1 MNMSICLVNNQ
12 LVDWYSLFN
21 DVASISL
28 RLESGVR
35 TPYVEQGQWQSLI
48 WSAVSSHKPCLQRL
62 TGIITDAFS
71 YRTNKITCGSDASV
85 ISSCFYEL
93 TIRNKCS
100 AFDELKDMVKVAQP
114 PHVGVCRPGSKGN
127 SREMVVSYVPILL
140 TTDSSVGLNH
150 DVAHWSATLFRHFEP
165 WLYYVS

>member
-12 LVDWYSLFN
+12 LVDCYSLFN

-71 YRTNKITCGSDASV
+71 YRTNKITCTCGSDASL

-93 TIRNKCS
+93 TFRNKCS
-100 AFDELKDMVKVAQP
+100 AFDELRDMVKVAQP
-114 PHVGVCRPGSKGN
+114 PNVWACRVETKWQKNASSCVP
-127 SREMVVSYVPILL
+127 VVSAA
-140 TTDSSVGLNH
+140 DSNVGLYK
-150 DVAHWSATLFRHFEP
+150 DGP
-165 WLYYVS
+165 P